1 MKKFKNAVAILL
13 MLTTMASFTGCFS
26 KEQTNPTESTQ
37 VTYQIGSPGKTE
49 DFEFGVTG
57 ISKRFLY

>member
-37 VTYQIGSPGKTE
+37 
-49 DFEFGVTG
+49 
-57 ISKRFLY
+57 